1 VFVALDEQ
9 GKPRPVPS
17 VIAQGQSQRRRQKE
31 AKIRRQTR
39 LAHKQAIRE
48 HRDEVQREQVV
59 APPNEDEPQ
68 DDEGFARRS
77 HLRM

>member
-1 VFVALDEQ
+1 
-9 GKPRPVPS
+9 VPG
-17 VIAQGQSQRRRQKE
+17 VDAQTQNQRRRQKE

-39 LAHKQAIRE
+39 LAHKQAILE

-59 APPNEDEPQ
+59 APDEDEPQ
-68 DDEGFARRS
+68 DDDGLPRRR